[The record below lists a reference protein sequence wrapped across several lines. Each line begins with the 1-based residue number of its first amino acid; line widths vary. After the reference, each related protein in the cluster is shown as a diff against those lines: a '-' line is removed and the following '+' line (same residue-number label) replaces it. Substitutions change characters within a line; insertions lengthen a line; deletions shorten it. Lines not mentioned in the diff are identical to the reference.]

1 MCNNTRY
8 QKSIVRAYNNSTQT
22 ITADQTT
29 LALQGAQVV
38 NSGCSVGVETAAYR
52 IRTGGIY
59 HISADVTLTAT
70 AAGTATVQIALNTV
84 ALPCA
89 VSTVTTAANGTYTVH
104 VETDISVPCCPA
116 VGGRTVTITAGGVA
130 GTVTHVCSG
139 VTRLA

>member
-8 QKSIVRAYNNSTQT
+8 QKSIVRAYNNATQT
-22 ITADQTT
+22 ITADQTA

-38 NSGCSVGVETAAYR
+38 NSGCSVGMETAAYR

-59 HISADVTLTAT
+59 NISADVTLTA
-70 AAGTATVQIALNTV
+70 AAVGTASVQIALN
-84 ALPCA
+84 AASLPCA
-89 VSTVTTAANGTYTVH
+89 VSTVTTAENGTYTIH
-104 VETDISVPCCPA
+104 VETDINVPCCPA
-116 VGGRTVTITAGGVA
+116 AGGRTVTITAGGVA

>member
-8 QKSIVRAYNNSTQT
+8 QKSIVRAYNNATQT
-22 ITADQTT
+22 ITDDQTA

-38 NSGCSVGVETAAYR
+38 NSGCSVGMETSAYQ
-52 IRTGGIY
+52 IRTGGVY

-70 AAGTATVQIALNTV
+70 AAGTATVRIALNAV
-84 ALPCA
+84 SLPCA
-89 VSTVTTAANGTYTVH
+89 VSTVTTAANGTYPVH
-104 VETDISVPCCPA
+104 VETDINVPCCPA
-116 VGGRTVTITAGGVA
+116 VGGRTITITAGGVA

>member
-8 QKSIVRAYNNSTQT
+8 QKSIVRAYNNATQT
-22 ITADQTT
+22 ITA

-38 NSGCSVGVETAAYR
+38 NSGCSVGMETAAYR

-84 ALPCA
+84 ALLCA

-116 VGGRTVTITAGGVA
+116 AGGRTVTITAGGVA

-139 VTRLA
+139 ITRLA